1 MPSRIADRAA
11 DSVRSGAVKNP
22 YLKQLTRR
30 LRARWSARTLGEHG
44 IAILAETKNGRLA
57 VPAGDFNVSRSLLQN
72 GEYDWPQIT
81 WLKPLLDKNSRL
93 VFAGAHIGAVLIPLV
108 NSAGTRAVV
117 AYEPSPRNF
126 KLLAAN
132 LELNGTQGVAT
143 INAALGER
151 VGDIQFTENAIN
163 TGNSRVAPTG
173 GEITVKLATLDATL
187 PPDWNDVDLIVM
199 DTEGSEVAAMRG
211 APRTL
216 AKTRNFYVE
225 FSPEQLREQGSSA
238 VEFAETV
245 EKYFKSAYVFGA
257 PILFL
262 GPGKFTEYLKAL
274 QHSRSLLL
282 NILFTQ
288 DLEANPQRMMST
300 LAQAE
305 NRDG

>member
-1 MPSRIADRAA
+1 
-11 DSVRSGAVKNP
+11 
-22 YLKQLTRR
+22 
-30 LRARWSARTLGEHG
+30 LRGRWSARTLGEHG

-81 WLKPLLDKNSRL
+81 WLKPLLGKTSRL

-108 NSAGTRAVV
+108 NTAGTRSVV

-173 GEITVKLATLDATL
+173 GEITVELATLDATL
-187 PPDWNDVDLIVM
+187 PRDWDGVDLIVM

-211 APRTL
+211 APQTL
-216 AKTRNFYVE
+216 AKTKNFYVE

-238 VEFAETV
+238 AEFAETV

-262 GPGKFTEYLKAL
+262 GPGRFAQYLKGL

-300 LAQAE
+300 LAQTL
-305 NRDG
+305 

>member
-1 MPSRIADRAA
+1 
-11 DSVRSGAVKNP
+11 VKNP
-22 YLKQLTRR
+22 YLKRLTRQLR
-30 LRARWSARTLGEHG
+30 SRWRARSLGGHG
-44 IAILAETKNGRLA
+44 IAILAETMNGLLA

-108 NSAGTRAVV
+108 RAAAARSVI

-126 KLLAAN
+126 KLLVMN
-132 LELNGTQGVAT
+132 LELNGTAGVLT
-143 INAALGER
+143 VNAALGDRAGE
-151 VGDIQFTENAIN
+151 IQFTENAIN
-163 TGNSRVAPTG
+163 TGNSRIAATG
-173 GEITVKLATLDATL
+173 GEITVKLQTLDATL
-187 PPDWNDVDLIVM
+187 PREWDSIDLIVM

-211 APRTL
+211 AASTL
-216 AKTRNFYVE
+216 AKTSNLYVE

-245 EKYFKSAYVFGA
+245 EKYFESAYVFGA

-262 GPGKFTEYLKAL
+262 GPGKFAEYLKGL

-288 DLEANPQRMMST
+288 DIEPNPQRMIDT
-300 LAQAE
+300 LMRTE
-305 NRDG
+305 S

>member
-1 MPSRIADRAA
+1 M
-11 DSVRSGAVKNP
+11 KNP

-30 LRARWSARTLGEHG
+30 LRSRWSARTLGEHG
-44 IAILAETKNGRLA
+44 IAILAETMNGRLA

-81 WLKPLLDKNSRL
+81 WLKPLLDASSRL

-108 NSAGTRAVV
+108 AAAGTRSVV

-126 KLLAAN
+126 KLLVMN
-132 LELNGTQGVAT
+132 LELNGTAGVLT
-143 INAALGER
+143 VNAALGDRAGE
-151 VGDIQFTENAIN
+151 IQFTENATN
-163 TGNSRVAPTG
+163 TGNSRIAASG
-173 GEITVKLATLDATL
+173 GEITVKLQTLDATL
-187 PPDWNDVDLIVM
+187 PHEWDSIDLIVM

-211 APRTL
+211 AASTL
-216 AKTRNFYVE
+216 AKTKNLYVE

-245 EKYFKSAYVFGA
+245 EKYFRSAYVFGA

-262 GPGKFTEYLKAL
+262 GPGKFAEYLKRL

-288 DLEANPQRMMST
+288 DIAANPQRMVDTLVST
-300 LAQAE
+300 QH
-305 NRDG
+305 

>member
-1 MPSRIADRAA
+1 M
-11 DSVRSGAVKNP
+11 RS
-22 YLKQLTRR
+22 
-30 LRARWSARTLGEHG
+30 RWSTRSLGEHG
-44 IAILAETKNGRLA
+44 LAILAETKNGRLA
-57 VPAGDFNVSRSLLQN
+57 VPAGDFNVSRSLLQK

-81 WLKPLLDKNSRL
+81 WLKPLLDADSRL

-108 NSAGTRAVV
+108 TAAASRSVV

-126 KLLAAN
+126 KLLAVN
-132 LELNGTQGVAT
+132 LLLNGTQGVVML
-143 INAALGER
+143 NAALGER
-151 VGDIQFTENAIN
+151 AGNIRFTENATN
-163 TGNSRVAPTG
+163 TGNSRVARAG

-187 PPDWNDVDLIVM
+187 PKQWDRIDLIVM

-211 APRTL
+211 GAAAL
-216 AKTRNFYVE
+216 AKTKNFYVE

-238 VEFAETV
+238 AEFAETV

-262 GPGKFTEYLKAL
+262 GPGKFSGYLKGL

-288 DLEANPQRMMST
+288 DLEADPQRMIST
-300 LAQAE
+300 LAIVE
-305 NRDG
+305 S

>member
-1 MPSRIADRAA
+1 M
-11 DSVRSGAVKNP
+11 KNP
-22 YLKQLTRR
+22 YLKRLSRR
-30 LRARWSARTLGEHG
+30 LRSRWSARSLGEHG

-81 WLKPLLDKNSRL
+81 WLKPLLDENSRL

-108 NSAGTRAVV
+108 TSAATRSVV

-132 LELNGTQGVAT
+132 LRLNGAAGVVMV
-143 INAALGER
+143 NAALGER
-151 VGDIQFTENAIN
+151 AGDIQFTENAIN
-163 TGNSRVAPTG
+163 TGNSRVAPNE
-173 GEITVKLATLDATL
+173 GEITVELATLDATL
-187 PPDWNDVDLIVM
+187 PKEWERVDLIVM

-211 APRTL
+211 GTSTL
-216 AKTRNFYVE
+216 AKTKNFYVE
-225 FSPEQLREQGSSA
+225 FSPQQLREQGSSA

-262 GPGKFTEYLKAL
+262 GPGRFSEYLKGL
-274 QHSRSLLL
+274 QDSRSLLQ

-288 DLEANPQRMMST
+288 DLEADPRRMIGT
-300 LAQAE
+300 LAKAE
-305 NRDG
+305 S

>member
-1 MPSRIADRAA
+1 
-11 DSVRSGAVKNP
+11 VKNP
-22 YLKQLTRR
+22 YLKRLSRR
-30 LRARWSARTLGEHG
+30 LRSRWSARSLGEHG

-81 WLKPLLDKNSRL
+81 WLKPLLDENSRL

-108 NSAGTRAVV
+108 TSAATRSVV

-132 LELNGTQGVAT
+132 LRLNGAAGVVMV
-143 INAALGER
+143 NAALGER
-151 VGDIQFTENAIN
+151 AGDIQFTENAIN
-163 TGNSRVAPTG
+163 TGNSRVAPNE
-173 GEITVKLATLDATL
+173 GEITVELATLDATL
-187 PPDWNDVDLIVM
+187 PKEWERVDLIVM

-211 APRTL
+211 GTSTL
-216 AKTRNFYVE
+216 AKTKNFYVE
-225 FSPEQLREQGSSA
+225 FSPQQLREQGSSA

-262 GPGKFTEYLKAL
+262 GPGRFSEYLKGL
-274 QHSRSLLL
+274 QDSRSLLQ

-288 DLEANPQRMMST
+288 DLEADPRRMIGT
-300 LAQAE
+300 LAKAE
-305 NRDG
+305 S

>member
-1 MPSRIADRAA
+1 M
-11 DSVRSGAVKNP
+11 KNP
-22 YLKQLTRR
+22 YLKRLTRQLR
-30 LRARWSARTLGEHG
+30 SRWRARSLGEHG
-44 IAILAETKNGRLA
+44 IAILAETMNGRLA

-108 NSAGTRAVV
+108 RAAAARCVV

-126 KLLAAN
+126 KLLVMN
-132 LELNGTQGVAT
+132 LELNGAAGVLT
-143 INAALGER
+143 VNAALGDRAGE
-151 VGDIQFTENAIN
+151 IQFTENAIN
-163 TGNSRVAPTG
+163 TGNSRIAATG
-173 GEITVKLATLDATL
+173 GEITVKLQTLDATL
-187 PPDWNDVDLIVM
+187 PREWDSIDLIVM

-211 APRTL
+211 AASTL
-216 AKTRNFYVE
+216 AKTKNLYVE

-245 EKYFKSAYVFGA
+245 EKYFESAYVFGA

-262 GPGKFTEYLKAL
+262 GPGRFVEYLKSL

-288 DLEANPQRMMST
+288 DIEPNPQRMIDTEMS
-300 LAQAE
+300 AE
-305 NRDG
+305 N